1 MVKKISKLIT
11 IGLLITI
18 IFFVFQLN
26 NSYVQAIDDIVTGA
40 DNFINKGVQHEP
52 IDVNDLQPMSDTI
65 YNILLVMAIIIAVI
79 VGSVIGIKF
88 MTGSVAEK
96 AQVKE
101 TLIPYV
107 AGCVV
112 IFGAFGIWK
121 LIIEIMKAV

>member
-1 MVKKISKLIT
+1 
-11 IGLLITI
+11 
-18 IFFVFQLN
+18 
-26 NSYVQAIDDIVTGA
+26 
-40 DNFINKGVQHEP
+40 
-52 IDVNDLQPMSDTI
+52 
-65 YNILLVMAIIIAVI
+65 
-79 VGSVIGIKF
+79 